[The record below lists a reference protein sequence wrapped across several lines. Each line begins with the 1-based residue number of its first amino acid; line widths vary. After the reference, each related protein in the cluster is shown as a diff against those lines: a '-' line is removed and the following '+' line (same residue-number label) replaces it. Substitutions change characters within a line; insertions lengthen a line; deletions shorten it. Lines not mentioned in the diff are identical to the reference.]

1 MTKPETSFQ
10 MVVERNQHTDDE
22 IDLRMLFTTLWAGKW
37 LILAVT
43 LVFAAVGAAYALYKP
58 NIYQASVLLAPAND
72 DGGIG
77 GVSGQ
82 LGGLASLAG
91 ISLGSGG
98 SSQTLIAKEILQSR
112 AFLSDFIE
120 RYDLA
125 VPLLGTEGWNK
136 KTKSW
141 IYNSEIYDVE
151 TKQWLEDK
159 AGKSHKPTD
168 WDLVNAF
175 KQNHLAISENKD
187 NGMVVLT
194 IKSQSPEASQQWAD
208 WLVSDINEHMR
219 KQEVAEAEARI
230 GYLEE
235 KLNETN
241 VAGMQQVFYQLIESE
256 TRTVMLANA
265 QQEYVF
271 KTIDPAVIPQD
282 KSEPKRPLIV
292 VLATMM
298 GGMLAVFI
306 VFVRAFIKSGRN

>member
-1 MTKPETSFQ
+1 MSKPETSFQ
-10 MVVERNQHTDDE
+10 MAVERNHQTNDE
-22 IDLRMLFTTLWAGKW
+22 IDLRELLATLWEGKW

-43 LVFAAVGAAYALYKP
+43 LVFAVVGAAYALSKP

-72 DGGIG
+72 EGGMAGI
-77 GVSGQ
+77 SGQ

-98 SSQTLIAKEILQSR
+98 SSQTLIAKEVLQSR
-112 AFLSDFIE
+112 AFLSDFIK
-120 RYDLA
+120 RHDLA
-125 VPLLGTEGWNK
+125 APLLGTQGWNK

-141 IYNSEIYDVE
+141 IYNSEIYDGD

-159 AGKSHKPTD
+159 SGKSHEPTD

-175 KQNHLAISENKD
+175 KQNHLGISENKD
-187 NGMVVLT
+187 NGMVVLS
-194 IKSQSPEASQQWAD
+194 IKSQSPEASQQWAR
-208 WLVSDINEHMR
+208 WLVSDINAHMR
-219 KQEVAEAEARI
+219 KQDVAEAEARI

-271 KTIDPAVIPQD
+271 RTIDPAVIPQD

-292 VLATMM
+292 VLATML

-306 VFVRAFIKSGRN
+306 VFARAFIKSGRN